1 MACYRVIRPG
11 YSRHIDV
18 ALLLAATLL
27 TLMSIERLTDVGAP
41 FFFLFLPAYHTGTYM
56 VSLWCAA
63 LGFYCLRGGIRGRRG
78 TTCAF
83 GFVTLCLLGAMGD
96 LLFLVYLVAP
106 FTAAA
111 VLAVAVARVP
121 IRRALLI
128 SGLAG
133 VAAYTGILLNKALF
147 DSLPVERIST
157 MSVEAATT
165 CSRVFFAAMWRG
177 IVKGPRT
184 FYWPPIVW
192 LVVCTAV
199 VVRPLLRRARR
210 PVPMEPRSVESFAWL
225 AVVVAFLGLSGIAT
239 AGALIVGG
247 ISGLLD
253 PNMFWFVTHY
263 LPSLFFT
270 AWFGL
275 ALVAA
280 CVIGSTR
287 RRSLISARVGAVS
300 ALMVALFL
308 LGPALLK
315 GKSLYGVR
323 PEVARLLDEHA
334 EEFGLTQGIGGYGG
348 ARFVTLFSQKG
359 LRASP
364 YGLDAKPPH
373 SLFAYAYV
381 GNRCWFKSSPAR
393 GGEPPRYDFVLAEGF
408 WVPEDRAVAKF
419 GTPAAR
425 LPCGPYTLL
434 VYNRPGD
441 SAVRDAAK

>member
-1 MACYRVIRPG
+1 
-11 YSRHIDV
+11 
-18 ALLLAATLL
+18 
-27 TLMSIERLTDVGAP
+27 
-41 FFFLFLPAYHTGTYM
+41 
-56 VSLWCAA
+56 
-63 LGFYCLRGGIRGRRG
+63 
-78 TTCAF
+78 
-83 GFVTLCLLGAMGD
+83 
-96 LLFLVYLVAP
+96 VAP

-177 IVKGPRT
+177 IVRGPRT
-184 FYWPPIVW
+184 FYWPPVVW

-199 VVRPLLRRARR
+199 AVRPLVRRLRSI
-210 PVPMEPRSVESFAWL
+210 PSDPQSLESSSWL
-225 AVVVAFLGLSGIAT
+225 AVVIAFLGSSGVAT
-239 AGALIVGG
+239 AGALTLGG
-247 ISGLLD
+247 IYGLLD

-263 LPSLFFT
+263 LPTLFFT

-280 CVIGSTR
+280 YVVGSTR

-300 ALMVALFL
+300 AVAIALFL
-308 LGPALLK
+308 LAPALLK
-315 GKSLYGVR
+315 GRSLYGVR

-334 EEFGLTQGIGGYGG
+334 EEFGLTQGISGYGG
-348 ARFVTLFSQKG
+348 ARFITLFSQKG
-359 LRASP
+359 LRARP

-373 SLFAYAYV
+373 SPVAYAHV
-381 GNRCWFKSSPAR
+381 GNRCWFKSNPAR
-393 GGEPPRYDFVLAEGF
+393 GGEPPRYDFVLAEAF
-408 WVPEDRAVAKF
+408 WVPEDRAVARF

-425 LPCGPYTLL
+425 LPCGPFTLL
-434 VYNRPGD
+434 VYNRPCD
-441 SAVRDAAK
+441 SAVHDAAK